1 MTGSEQISTH
11 VTTLSGL
18 SMPRMLY
25 GCAWKKDK
33 TKKLVLKALRNGFRG
48 FDTAA
53 QPKHYN
59 EAGAGEALKEFLS
72 EHENLKREDLFVQ
85 TKVNRTHSATLVPN
99 SVRIQEHVHAS
110 VKASLANL
118 QTTYIVSL
126 LLHSPFSD
134 MKDTLEAWAAM
145 EEAVDNGHARQ
156 LGISNVKSLDDLQ
169 YLFFVARIKPALV
182 QQRFHRK
189 TGFEREMRSWCAK
202 HGIYFQSFWT
212 LTANSKEGKLG
223 KDAVLSPEV
232 TSLAKKYG
240 VSNQVLFYRWVM
252 SDGIT
257 CPLNG
262 TSSKDHMREDLK
274 VFRVELKESDSKL
287 ISDVVYREL

>member
-1 MTGSEQISTH
+1 M
-11 VTTLSGL
+11 
-18 SMPRMLY
+18 
-25 GCAWKKDK
+25 
-33 TKKLVLKALRNGFRG
+33 
-48 FDTAA
+48 
-53 QPKHYN
+53 
-59 EAGAGEALKEFLS
+59 
-72 EHENLKREDLFVQ
+72 
-85 TKVNRTHSATLVPN
+85 
-99 SVRIQEHVHAS
+99 
-110 VKASLANL
+110 
-118 QTTYIVSL
+118 
-126 LLHSPFSD
+126 
-134 MKDTLEAWAAM
+134 
-145 EEAVDNGHARQ
+145 
-156 LGISNVKSLDDLQ
+156 
-169 YLFFVARIKPALV
+169 
-182 QQRFHRK
+182 RF
-189 TGFEREMRSWCAK
+189 WCAK
-202 HGIYFQSFWT
+202 HGVCFQSFWT